1 MLKFQI
7 LSQNLKLIEKPSRDI
22 IENQINFLN
31 VNFSFSEEWTEM
43 KKLVQFSQDKDDR
56 KRKDIDYLV
65 NIDLGEEN
73 DVTIKMPFGIK
84 AGILKV
90 ACYGEIAEEDEDGN
104 KIFVKKA
111 ETNIY
116 SIPIAETGIDDDDL
130 ESTIEGDKF
139 FLFKQMESK
148 DEWIINH
155 KLKKYPSVSIIDS
168 AGTNVTGEVTYLD
181 ENSLRINFS
190 SIMSGKA
197 FLN

>member
-90 ACYGEIAEEDEDGN
+90 ACYGEITEEDEDGN

-116 SIPIAETGIDDDDL
+116 SIPIVETGIDDDDL

>member
-7 LSQNLKLIEKPSRDI
+7 TSQNLKLVEKPSRDI

-116 SIPIAETGIDDDDL
+116 SIPIAETGIDDDL
-130 ESTIEGDKF
+130 EPTIEGDKF

-168 AGTNVTGEVTYLD
+168 AGTNVIGEVTYLD

>member
-7 LSQNLKLIEKPSRDI
+7 TSQNLKLVEKPSRDI

-43 KKLVQFSQDKDDR
+43 KKLVQFSQERGKDGW
-56 KRKDIDYLV
+56 LV

-116 SIPIAETGIDDDDL
+116 SIPIVETGIDDEGL
-130 ESTIEGDKF
+130 EIGIVGDKNYVHEQ
-139 FLFKQMESK
+139 LQASN
-148 DEWIINH
+148 EWSVNH

-168 AGTNVTGEVTYLD
+168 AGTNVIGEVTYLD

>member
-73 DVTIKMPFGIK
+73 DVTIKMPSGIK

-116 SIPIAETGIDDDDL
+116 SIPIAETGIDDDL
-130 ESTIEGDKF
+130 EPTIECDKF

-168 AGTNVTGEVTYLD
+168 AGTNVIGEVTYLD

>member
-1 MLKFQI
+1 MLKFRI

-139 FLFKQMESK
+139 FLFKQIESK

>member
-90 ACYGEIAEEDEDGN
+90 ACYGEIVEEDEDGN

-116 SIPIAETGIDDDDL
+116 SIPIVETGIDDDDL

>member
-116 SIPIAETGIDDDDL
+116 SIPIVETGIDDDDL

>member
-73 DVTIKMPFGIK
+73 DVTIKMPSGIK

-116 SIPIAETGIDDDDL
+116 SIPIVETGIDDDDL

>member
-90 ACYGEIAEEDEDGN
+90 ACYGEIVEEDEDGN

-130 ESTIEGDKF
+130 EPTIEGDKF

>member
-73 DVTIKMPFGIK
+73 DVTIKMPIGIK

-90 ACYGEIAEEDEDGN
+90 ACYGEIVEEDEDGN

>member
-1 MLKFQI
+1 
-7 LSQNLKLIEKPSRDI
+7 
-22 IENQINFLN
+22 
-31 VNFSFSEEWTEM
+31 M

-73 DVTIKMPFGIK
+73 DVTIKMPSGIK

-130 ESTIEGDKF
+130 EPTIECDKF

-168 AGTNVTGEVTYLD
+168 AGTNVIGEVTYLD

>member
-139 FLFKQMESK
+139 FLFKQIESK

>member
-7 LSQNLKLIEKPSRDI
+7 TSQNLKLVEKPSRDI

-43 KKLVQFSQDKDDR
+43 KKLVQFSQEREKGNW
-56 KRKDIDYLV
+56 LV

-168 AGTNVTGEVTYLD
+168 AGTNVIGEVTYLD

>member
-22 IENQINFLN
+22 IENQVNFLN

-116 SIPIAETGIDDDDL
+116 SIPIVETGIDDDDL
-130 ESTIEGDKF
+130 EFTIEGDKF

>member
-168 AGTNVTGEVTYLD
+168 AGTNVIGEVTYLD

-190 SIMSGKA
+190 SIMSGEA

>member
-43 KKLVQFSQDKDDR
+43 KKLVQFSQDKNDR
-56 KRKDIDYLV
+56 KIKDIDYLV

-73 DVTIKMPFGIK
+73 DATIKMPSGIK

-116 SIPIAETGIDDDDL
+116 SIPIAETGIDDDL
-130 ESTIEGDKF
+130 EPTIECDKF

-168 AGTNVTGEVTYLD
+168 AGTNVIGEVTYLD

>member
-7 LSQNLKLIEKPSRDI
+7 TSQNLKLVEKPSRDI
-22 IENQINFLN
+22 IENQINFVN
-31 VNFSFSEEWTEM
+31 INFSFSEEWIEM
-43 KKLVQFSQDKDDR
+43 KKIVQFSQDKENR
-56 KRKDIDYLV
+56 KRKDMDYLV

-73 DVTIKMPFGIK
+73 DVTIKMPPGIK
-84 AGILKV
+84 AGILKI
-90 ACYGEIAEEDEDGN
+90 ACYGEIAEEDEEGN
-104 KIFVKKA
+104 KIFVKKV

-116 SIPIAETGIDDDDL
+116 SIPIAETGIDDNDL
-130 ESTIEGDKF
+130 EPTIEGDKF

-155 KLKKYPSVSIIDS
+155 KLKKYPSVTIIDS
-168 AGTNVTGEVTYLD
+168 AGTNVIGEVTYLD
-181 ENSLRINFS
+181 ENNLKINFS

>member
-7 LSQNLKLIEKPSRDI
+7 ISQNLKLIEKPSRDI
-22 IENQINFLN
+22 VENQINFLSA
-31 VNFSFSEEWTEM
+31 NFVFSEEWTDI
-43 KKLVQFSQDKDDR
+43 KKLVQFSQDKENR
-56 KRKDIDYLV
+56 KRKDMDYLV

-73 DVTIKMPFGIK
+73 DVTIKMPSGIK
-84 AGILKV
+84 AGILKI
-90 ACYGEIAEEDEDGN
+90 ACYGEIAEEDEEGN
-104 KIFVKKA
+104 KIFVKKV

-116 SIPIAETGIDDDDL
+116 SIPIAETGIDDNDL
-130 ESTIEGDKF
+130 EPTIEGDKF

-155 KLKKYPSVSIIDS
+155 KLKKYPSVTIIDS
-168 AGTNVTGEVTYLD
+168 AGTNVIGEVTYLD

>member
-90 ACYGEIAEEDEDGN
+90 ACYGEITEEDEDGN

>member
-116 SIPIAETGIDDDDL
+116 SIPIVETGIDDDDL

-168 AGTNVTGEVTYLD
+168 AGTNVIGEVTYLD

>member
-65 NIDLGEEN
+65 NIDLGKEN

-90 ACYGEIAEEDEDGN
+90 ACYGEIVEEDEDGN

>member
-73 DVTIKMPFGIK
+73 DVTIKMPSGIK

-90 ACYGEIAEEDEDGN
+90 ACYGEIVEEDEDGN

-111 ETNIY
+111 ETNIC

-130 ESTIEGDKF
+130 ETTIEGDKF